1 MTPIR
6 QIRATWDTT
15 SITVYQAYDD
25 AIADA
30 AVRAQKFVAPF
41 SFARMT
47 WVKPSFLWMM
57 ERSGWATKAG
67 QRRVLSVRVRR
78 DAFDDAVT
86 RAVSTSVAHAR
97 SMIRVQWD
105 PERDLR
111 GAKLPYRSLQLGLG
125 REVISAYASE
135 WILGIEDVTKR
146 VKHVAAL
153 RRRGAWERA
162 AECLPVE
169 RPYAVG
175 GA

>member
-1 MTPIR
+1 M
-6 QIRATWDTT
+6 
-15 SITVYQAYDD
+15 
-25 AIADA
+25 
-30 AVRAQKFVAPF
+30 
-41 SFARMT
+41 
-47 WVKPSFLWMM
+47 
-57 ERSGWATKAG
+57 
-67 QRRVLSVRVRR
+67 
-78 DAFDDAVT
+78 T

-146 VKHVAAL
+146 VNHVAAL
-153 RRRGAWERA
+153 RRRGVWERA